1 MNDTENNKEGAPLQH
16 AAEANREREQEQAVN
31 PQQPAEEGAGS
42 VFGNTP
48 RIVSHSTGMPME
60 NAEAATQDETEACR
74 HPREYGKASGDAI
87 NHTKDATS
95 PSGDMVNNTGADAS
109 GPGADAD
116 AASG

>member
-1 MNDTENNKEGAPLQH
+1 MNDTENKESAPLQH
-16 AAEANREREQEQAVN
+16 AAEANRDREQQQAIT
-31 PQQPAEEGAGS
+31 PEESAEAGAGS

-74 HPREYGKASGDAI
+74 PPGEYGKESGDAW
-87 NHTKDATS
+87 NHTKETTNA
-95 PSGDMVNNTGADAS
+95 SGDMVNNTGADPS
-109 GPGADAD
+109 GTGADAD